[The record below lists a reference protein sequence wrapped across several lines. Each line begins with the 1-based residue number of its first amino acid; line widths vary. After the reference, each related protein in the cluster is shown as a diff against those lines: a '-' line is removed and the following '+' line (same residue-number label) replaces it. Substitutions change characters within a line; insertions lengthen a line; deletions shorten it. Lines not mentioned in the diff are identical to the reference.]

1 MPRDGTCA
9 LSYRLGRVEELVAE
23 GQRFPVVTALEVIE
37 HVPDAEAFVAALAD
51 LVVPGGLLFVSTMN
65 RSLRALLTAKI
76 GAEYVVRLLPRGT
89 HDWRRFVPPKRL
101 AAMLHTAGLR
111 VTDSA
116 GLSFDP
122 MRGRWRESRDLS
134 VNYIMAAAK

>member
-1 MPRDGTCA
+1 
-9 LSYRLGRVEELVAE
+9 
-23 GQRFPVVTALEVIE
+23 
-37 HVPDAEAFVAALAD
+37 VPDAEAFVAALAD